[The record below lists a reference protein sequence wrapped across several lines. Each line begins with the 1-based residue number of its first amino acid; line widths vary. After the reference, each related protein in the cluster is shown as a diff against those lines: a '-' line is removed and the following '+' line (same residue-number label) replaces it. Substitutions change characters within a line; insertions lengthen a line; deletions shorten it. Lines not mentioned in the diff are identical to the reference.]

1 MNVAVLG
8 ASDKPD
14 RYAYQAVMLLKEK
27 GYQVFPVHPKLKM
40 IEGLTVYSSLNDI
53 MESVDTISLYLG
65 PERSNL
71 VIDEILQKK
80 PRRVILNPGT
90 ENSHL
95 KIQAISHGIEVV
107 EVCTLV
113 MLKTNQF

>member
-14 RYAYQAVMLLKEK
+14 RYAYQAIMLLKEK
-27 GYQVFPVHPKLKM
+27 GHQVFPVHPKLKI
-40 IEGLTVYSSLNDI
+40 IEGIPVYSSLKDI
-53 MESVDTISLYLG
+53 PESVDTISLYLG

-71 VIDEILQKK
+71 VINEIIQKK

-90 ENSHL
+90 ENPIL
-95 KIQAISHGIEVV
+95 EERAKTAGIQVFNA
-107 EVCTLV
+107 CTLV